1 MVALLEFFI
10 KKYVQFYG
18 YGNLETEILISK
30 MQMISLRCAACGY
43 IYDVDMQDKL
53 TTFILKNPPEQ
64 KKGGEDK
71 KSLRRAEKER
81 LKQREALDEE
91 QKKGKKD
98 SKKKKI
104 HDVNSKGSKKCRGC
118 GE

>member
-1 MVALLEFFI
+1 
-10 KKYVQFYG
+10 
-18 YGNLETEILISK
+18 
-30 MQMISLRCAACGY
+30 MISLRCGACGY
-43 IYDVDMQDKL
+43 ISVVDMRDKL

-71 KSLRRAEKER
+71 NSLRRAEKER
-81 LKQREALDEE
+81 LKQGEALDEE

-98 SKKKKI
+98 SKKKKS
-104 HDVNSKGSKKCRGC
+104 HDVNSEGSKKCRRC